1 MPPGLR
7 REPEEVHTLWIGEV
21 MPEWVPRCV
30 ESYLATGHMVHWWSL
45 EPQFDAERDAN
56 EIVSY
61 SVAKTKHDSMILW
74 AYWVV
79 FQRFPYIV
87 TALDKKLLY
96 PRQGHR

>member
-1 MPPGLR
+1 MIIDDHRAMMFMLMLMVPSSLSSSSSLAFVILPLVSNVPSVKPERCPG
-7 REPEEVHTLWIGEV
+7 
-21 MPEWVPRCV
+21 
-30 ESYLATGHMVHWWSL
+30 
-45 EPQFDAERDAN
+45 DAN